1 MVSRSFSWA
10 IQACDWM
17 VLETSGQ
24 TPPTEKPLTRLNI
37 LMLMVSLGYAIHDF
51 DRLSPEVWKSLGV
64 TLQKV
69 YRQLSFPKL
78 LVISSDNW
86 AQLSLWSRDLLSSHI
101 GGVRTS
107 WTISPRTVDR
117 YQKLLASR
125 GNRCTH
131 SGHLLGGGRRGKLT
145 PLVPGHWQ
153 LTTKG
158 LQWAL

>member
-1 MVSRSFSWA
+1 MIR
-10 IQACDWM
+10 ACDWM

-24 TPPTEKPLTRLNI
+24 TPPTEKPLTHLNI

-101 GGVRTS
+101 GGC
-107 WTISPRTVDR
+107 PH
-117 YQKLLASR
+117 KLD
-125 GNRCTH
+125 NQPQD
-131 SGHLLGGGRRGKLT
+131 SG
-145 PLVPGHWQ
+145 
-153 LTTKG
+153 
-158 LQWAL
+158 